1 MSSSVVKIWYAFMAM
16 AVVVLV
22 GCSGGNG
29 NSGGGLSDQ
38 PAQNIVEI
46 AVADGGF
53 DNLVA
58 ALQATGLDSILADET
73 QSFTVFAPTDA
84 AFDVL
89 GEETVNAL
97 LADPD
102 TLSDILLYHV
112 VVGQVID
119 AETATSLAPT
129 TLEMGSGDLV
139 AVRLVDGELFIN
151 DARVVSADIQA
162 SNGVIHVIDVVLQPP
177 VSNDMS
183 GTGSIVEVAVAAGN
197 FTTLVTALQATGLDE
212 VLASEEETFTVFAPT
227 DEAFAALG
235 DDTINALLGDPDTL
249 SDILLY
255 HVIAGSAVDSITAL
269 SLAGTTVEMANGELA
284 ELTLIDG
291 ALFID
296 GAQVVVTDTQASNGV
311 IHVIDTV
318 MTPPAEEAG
327 SILDVAAG
335 AGSFTTLVAALEA
348 TGLDTVLADE
358 AGTFTVFAPT
368 DDAFALLGEET
379 IAALLDDPDTLSD
392 ILLYHVISDIGV
404 DSAAAISFAGSM
416 VEMANGDSVTISLQG
431 EVLLI
436 NESQVLKTDIAASN
450 GIIHVIDAV
459 LLPPAD

>member
-1 MSSSVVKIWYAFMAM
+1 MRRSVMKMCYAFMAM
-16 AVVVLV
+16 AVVALV

-29 NSGGGLSDQ
+29 NSGGALSDQ
-38 PAQNIVEI
+38 PTQNIVEV

-53 DNLVA
+53 ENLVTV
-58 ALQATGLDSILADET
+58 LQATGLDAILADET

-84 AFDVL
+84 AFDAL

-102 TLSDILLYHV
+102 SLSDILLYHV

-119 AETATSLAPT
+119 AETAISLAPT
-129 TLEMGSGDLV
+129 TLEMGNGDLV
-139 AVRLVDGELFIN
+139 AVSLVDGELFIN
-151 DARVVSADIQA
+151 DAKVVSADIQA

-177 VSNDMS
+177 VANDMS
-183 GTGSIVEVAVAAGN
+183 GEGSIVEVAVAAGN

-212 VLASEEETFTVFAPT
+212 VLASEDGTFTVFAPT

-235 DDTINALLGDPDTL
+235 QDTINALLGDPDTL

-255 HVIAGSAVDSITAL
+255 HVIAGSAVDSMTAL
-269 SLAGTTVEMANGELA
+269 SLAGMTVEMANGELA
-284 ELTLIDG
+284 ELTLNDG

-296 GAQVVVTDTQASNGV
+296 GAQVVVTDIQASNGV
-311 IHVIDTV
+311 IHVIDAV
-318 MTPPAEEAG
+318 MSPPADEAG
-327 SILDVAAG
+327 SIVDIAAG

-348 TGLDTVLADE
+348 TGLDAVLADE
-358 AGTFTVFAPT
+358 TGTFTVFAPT

-404 DSAAAISFAGSM
+404 DSAAAISLAGSM

-431 EVLLI
+431 EALLI
-436 NESQVLKTDIAASN
+436 NESQVLTTDITASN

>member
-1 MSSSVVKIWYAFMAM
+1 MRRSVRKMWYAFMAV
-16 AVVVLV
+16 AIVALA

-29 NSGGGLSDQ
+29 NSGGALSDQ
-38 PAQNIVEI
+38 PTQNIVEV

-53 DNLVA
+53 ENLVTV
-58 ALQATGLDSILADET
+58 LQATGLDSVLADET

-84 AFDVL
+84 AFDAL

-102 TLSDILLYHV
+102 TLSNILLYHV
-112 VVGQVID
+112 VVGQAID
-119 AETATSLAPT
+119 AETAISLAPT
-129 TLEMGSGDLV
+129 TLEMGNGALV
-139 AVRLVDGELFIN
+139 AVSVVDGELFIN
-151 DARVVSADIQA
+151 DAKVVSADIQA

-177 VSNDMS
+177 VPNDMS
-183 GTGSIVEVAVAAGN
+183 GDGTIVEVAVAAGN
-197 FTTLVTALQATGLDE
+197 FTTLVTALQVTGLDE
-212 VLASEEETFTVFAPT
+212 VLASEDGTFTVFAPT
-227 DEAFAALG
+227 DEAFSALG
-235 DDTINALLGDPDTL
+235 EDTINALLGDLDTL

-255 HVIAGSAVDSITAL
+255 HVIAGSAVDSMTAL
-269 SLAGTTVEMANGELA
+269 SLAGMTVEMGNGDLA
-284 ELTLIDG
+284 QLTLIDG

-296 GAQVVVTDTQASNGV
+296 GARIIATDIQASNGV
-311 IHVIDTV
+311 IHVIDAV
-318 MTPPAEEAG
+318 MTPPTGEAG
-327 SILDVAAG
+327 SIVEIAAG

-348 TGLDTVLADE
+348 TGLDTVLGDE
-358 AGTFTVFAPT
+358 SGTFTVFAPT

-379 IAALLDDPDTLSD
+379 IAALLDDPDRLSD
-392 ILLYHVISDIGV
+392 ILLYHVISDVSV
-404 DSAAAISFAGSM
+404 DSAAAISLAGSM

-436 NESQVLKTDIAASN
+436 NESQVLTPDITASN